1 MPLCYLTSQQQQQ
14 NGKKKEKKKKKK
26 KKGLGVGAGDS
37 FFNQEQMKTR
47 KEAAPYRQQ
56 EWTADFDSIQSTQ
69 PKT

>member
-1 MPLCYLTSQQQQQ
+1 MLPDITWRKTEKQQQ
-14 NGKKKEKKKKKK
+14 NEKQKTTTEN
-26 KKGLGVGAGDS
+26 GLGVGAGDS

-47 KEAAPYRQQ
+47 KEALPYRQQ